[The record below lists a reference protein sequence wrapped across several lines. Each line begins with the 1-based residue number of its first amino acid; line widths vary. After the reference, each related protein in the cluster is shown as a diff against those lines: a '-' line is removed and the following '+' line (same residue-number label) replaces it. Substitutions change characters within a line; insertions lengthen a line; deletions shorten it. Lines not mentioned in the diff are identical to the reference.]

1 MRLPGFEYA
10 SPKSVEEAVTLLS
23 QAGGKAKILA
33 GGTDLLPALKRRS
46 IVAELVV
53 NIKEIDAVRTV
64 EDKGGG
70 RVAVGAAVGLR
81 QLHNLTRWS
90 AVVQAASRVAAA
102 ELRNMGTIGGNILL
116 DNRCWYCDRSR
127 EWWRGKELCFKRGG
141 KRCYVF
147 PSGAQCRAA
156 ASSDLAPALIA
167 LGVTAEVASPSGSR
181 LVPVSDLYRDDGAC
195 SHTIGG
201 AEMVT
206 RFHFPGLPE
215 RSGTSFMKVAK
226 RQTLDFALVNAAA
239 RISRE
244 ADGVTC
250 KEASAAVSGSV
261 VLPAV
266 LPVDQLA
273 GQKITPA
280 MLDEIAVEAVKKIGF
295 ITHAA
300 ALDVPAGYRRQVA
313 NVLVRQCLEQA
324 WDQAGK
330 KVA

>member
-1 MRLPGFEYA
+1 MRLPRFEYVG
-10 SPKSVEEAVTLLS
+10 PKSVEEAVALLA

-46 IVAELVV
+46 IAAELVV
-53 NIKEIDAVRTV
+53 NVKGIDALRMV
-64 EDKGGG
+64 EDNDDGGL
-70 RVAVGAAVGLR
+70 AVGAAVGLR
-81 QLHNLTRWS
+81 QIEGLIRWT
-90 AVVQAASRVAAA
+90 AVAQAASRVAAA

-116 DNRCWYCDRSR
+116 DNRCWYGDRSQ
-127 EWWRGKELCFKRGG
+127 EWWRGKEPCFKRGG
-141 KRCYVF
+141 NECFVF
-147 PSGAQCRAA
+147 PSGVQCRAA

-181 LVPVSDLYRDDGAC
+181 LVPVGDLYRTDGAR
-195 SHTIGG
+195 SHTIGWE
-201 AEMVT
+201 EMVT
-206 RFHFPGLPE
+206 RFHFTRLPE
-215 RSGTSFMKVAK
+215 GSGTSFLKVAK

-239 RISRE
+239 KVVMG

-250 KEASAAVSGSV
+250 KEASVALSGSV
-261 VLPAV
+261 VLPTQ
-266 LPVDQLA
+266 LPVHSLA
-273 GQKITPA
+273 GQRVTPA
-280 MLDEIAVEAVKKIGF
+280 LLAETAVEAVKKMGF